1 MQNMGLRHSNKHA
14 ASMMSR
20 IAVALLLLC
29 IQPVAPALAL
39 TATNNLSVSVLVPAK
54 VQMTATPM
62 NFGSTFNAP
71 APLQASASITVNILS
86 GTAYNITIDAGL
98 NIAGERR
105 VTNGAG
111 NFRSYLLYKD
121 ATRTQLWGDSDFTA
135 TYAAGSSLAATG
147 TGATQTFTV
156 YADSPGVAA
165 QLPAGIYS
173 DAVTVTVNY

>member
-1 MQNMGLRHSNKHA
+1 
-14 ASMMSR
+14 MMSR
-20 IAVALLLLC
+20 IAVALLVLC
-29 IQPVAPALAL
+29 TQPVPAALAL
-39 TATNNLSVSVLVPAK
+39 TATNNLSISVLVPAK
-54 VQMTATPM
+54 VQMTTTPM
-62 NFGSTFNAP
+62 NFGSTFNAQ
-71 APLQASASITVNILS
+71 APLQASASIAVNILS

-98 NIAGERR
+98 HMAGERQ
-105 VTNGAG
+105 VSDGAG